1 MEDQLLVKALLKSA
15 ENGSLSMIQEQNS
28 DNQIAWIQDIIKAS
42 KSEDARKVE
51 DLLIPGNGMLTF

>member
-42 KSEDARKVE
+42 KSDDVRKVE
-51 DLLIPGNGMLTF
+51 DLLKPGNGMLK